1 MRIRIAIDPNV
12 RVRGNG
18 TYAGF
23 EDVQWALTGLQV
35 DGLQVGDAVE
45 VFERESDLTG
55 EGRVTE
61 IDGAKSLVYLSVDWS
76 TLRPRVQAPQKV
88 PARSSLVILQGGAA
102 GGADSPGFYF
112 APSAHVPELSVATR

>member
-1 MRIRIAIDPNV
+1 MLRIAIDPNV

-23 EDVQWALTGLQV
+23 EDVQGALT
-35 DGLQVGDAVE
+35 GLQVGDAVE

-61 IDGAKSLVYLSVDWS
+61 IDLARRLVYVSVEWS
-76 TLRPRVQAPQKV
+76 TLRPRVEQP
-88 PARSSLVILQGGAA
+88 RFDNGGILPPGLGTVYNGTGRPEYLGRQDA
-102 GGADSPGFYF
+102 GP
-112 APSAHVPELSVATR
+112 LK

>member
-23 EDVQWALTGLQV
+23 EDVQWALTGLT
-35 DGLQVGDAVE
+35 GLQVGDAVE

-61 IDGAKSLVYLSVDWS
+61 IDLAKRLVYVSVEWS
-76 TLRPRVQAPQKV
+76 TLRPRVEPPQKV
-88 PARSSLVILQGGAA
+88 PARPSLVILQGGAA